1 MALQDVGSRTARRFG
16 DDAVELS
23 GNLHLGSLP
32 VCGISGSCY
41 FRGDNSFFEK
51 NNKDL
56 NHE

>member
-23 GNLHLGSLP
+23 GNLRLGSLP

-51 NNKDL
+51 NYKDL

>member
-1 MALQDVGSRTARRFG
+1 MALQDVGSGAGGGLG
-16 DDAVELS
+16 DGSVEVI
-23 GNLHLGSLP
+23 GNLRLGSLP

-41 FRGDNSFFEK
+41 FKGDNSFFEK